1 MGLTHIQQI
10 TEQKK
15 YKVERR
21 HLKKTEFVQIMK
33 NLPIPV
39 SDDEI
44 EEMFAVVDKNG
55 DEKIS
60 YREFQKMINPPDLP
74 LLTKPH
80 ITQIGL
86 IPQTFSPPSG
96 DFPPEKEASP
106 ILPTPGTTSI
116 ISFGSMSNTNLSSNT
131 RKSDVSNSSVEV

>member
-1 MGLTHIQQI
+1 MSFQL
-10 TEQKK
+10 
-15 YKVERR
+15 
-21 HLKKTEFVQIMK
+21 LKTEFVQIMK

-96 DFPPEKEASP
+96 LNSINYN
-106 ILPTPGTTSI
+106 ILI
-116 ISFGSMSNTNLSSNT
+116 FYQLFN
-131 RKSDVSNSSVEV
+131 EQ